1 MRDVFPGDETCNAK
15 NVCEFGSKRTCSDG
29 LSCTDDI
36 CNESDNSCEN
46 PTTDC
51 LSSDDP
57 CATEQCV
64 ESLGGCQFSCGATL
78 ETWTGI
84 GGFTILDLM
93 GGTNYFTNTPNR
105 AERLGSLL
113 EAPVNT
119 DDNYGS
125 RMKGWLMPPVSG
137 EYAFW
142 IAADDKGELWLSSDD
157 HPENKIRVCFVPEAT
172 GVMEWNK
179 SPDQQSTS
187 IPLEAGG
194 AYYFEVSPAIIFA
207 ALHFACSKPLHK
219 LSFVV
224 CTLNNALSIVR
235 IFNFLFHRRLS

>member
-1 MRDVFPGDETCNAK
+1 MGDVFPGDETCNAK

-84 GGFTILDLM
+84 DGFTVLDLM
-93 GGTNYFTNTPNR
+93 SGTNNLANPPNR

-119 DDNYGS
+119 DDYYGS
-125 RMKGWLMPPVSG
+125 RMKGWLMPLVSG

-142 IAADDKGELWLSSDD
+142 IAADDQGELWLSSDD
-157 HPENKIRVCFVPEAT
+157 HPDNKIRVCFAPEWT
-172 GVMEWNK
+172 GVREWYN
-179 SPDQQSTS
+179 SPEQQSTS

-194 AYYFEVSPAIIFA
+194 AYYFEVSPAIF
-207 ALHFACSKPLHK
+207 
-219 LSFVV
+219 LS
-224 CTLNNALSIVR
+224 
-235 IFNFLFHRRLS
+235 LFKVSCFGSP